1 MVDNNDEYLNDN
13 IMINYDSKRFSL
25 ENCLNSHRNP
35 SDIEFHSNTK
45 RRKFQFI
52 FSLDFCFVFL
62 NVFNL
67 NHF

>member
-35 SDIEFHSNTK
+35 TDIDIHSNNK
-45 RRKFQFI
+45 RRKFYYSLFI
-52 FSLDFCFVFL
+52 YLFK
-62 NVFNL
+62 N
-67 NHF
+67 